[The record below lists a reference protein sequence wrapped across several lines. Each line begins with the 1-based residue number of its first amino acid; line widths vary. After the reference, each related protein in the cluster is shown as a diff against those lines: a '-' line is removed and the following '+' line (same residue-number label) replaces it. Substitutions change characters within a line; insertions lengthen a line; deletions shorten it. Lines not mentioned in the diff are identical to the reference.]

1 MADVVREKEYIPQ
14 SSSSDSGG
22 PLGLLIGVI
31 IVVVLIILFFNYLLP
46 VLQKSSAPQIN
57 VPGQIDVNVNK

>member
-46 VLQKSSAPQIN
+46 VLQN
-57 VPGQIDVNVNK
+57 LRYLL